1 MKLSIIAVNG
11 QENMIQVIKFLE
23 NMNQKKK
30 KRKKGRGILT
40 FS

>member
-11 QENMIQVIKFLE
+11 QENMIQVIKFLK

>member
-11 QENMIQVIKFLE
+11 QESMIQVIKFLE

-30 KRKKGRGILT
+30 KKKK
-40 FS
+40 

>member
-30 KRKKGRGILT
+30 KERKEEVY
-40 FS
+40 